1 MSYKSIHQIKR
12 NVRILHFCSKLQIIC
27 VLTAPKPSD
36 TLRSSTGKIE
46 CFLLQSVMAAYKSI
60 STECFL
66 ILYILLKYI
75 LCQ

>member
-1 MSYKSIHQIKR
+1 MSDKNPFITLNKILGYYISIQIM
-12 NVRILHFCSKLQIIC
+12 C
-27 VLTAPKPSD
+27 VLTAPEPSD
-36 TLRSSTGKIE
+36 TLKSTTGKIE

-75 LCQ
+75 FCQ